1 MEYNFEGLEKDQKF
15 IVASKILRE
24 NLKITEECF
33 HSKDAKDELYR
44 EYLDL
49 EKKLCVA
56 TKGAFNMKNGMVIFS
71 IMLNEY
77 TASREYSDLIN
88 AYNLI
93 LENYHNLANE
103 LNINTTYDLSVMC
116 SYLLWNGYFSKTK
129 SHIYDAKN
137 RKITLGFPFD
147 VINGGGVCYEY
158 SILLKDFLDKC
169 SKESGVLFCKFPFND
184 SKMKRNYK
192 PNIERNFIDNKN
204 NKLLEYILNIISN
217 STGNHA
223 VTLIDENGQNYI
235 YDLTNLAFFNIIDA
249 KSAAIVDGNGNLN
262 LKPTTSTM
270 ICGSKGN
277 LIENLYGQEKFVIEE
292 KQVKEW
298 FEKNID
304 LLNGN
309 IPLLNDAYD
318 NVHSYMETIS
328 AGMSRIK
335 TKKSK

>member
-1 MEYNFEGLEKDQKF
+1 
-15 IVASKILRE
+15 
-24 NLKITEECF
+24 
-33 HSKDAKDELYR
+33 
-44 EYLDL
+44 
-49 EKKLCVA
+49 
-56 TKGAFNMKNGMVIFS
+56 
-71 IMLNEY
+71 
-77 TASREYSDLIN
+77 
-88 AYNLI
+88 
-93 LENYHNLANE
+93 
-103 LNINTTYDLSVMC
+103 MC

-137 RKITLGFPFD
+137 RKVTLGFPFD

-292 KQVKEW
+292 EQVKEW

-318 NVHSYMETIS
+318 NAHSYMETIS